1 MADIEKHIENIYVAQ
16 RKRKKDGAG
25 SETVEDPPILE

>member
-16 RKRKKDGAG
+16 RKRKDGTG
-25 SETVEDPPILE
+25 SKTVEDPPILE